1 MNIEW
6 IKKRSQTSPPRSV
19 VKLFCAR
26 APRNR
31 HINGLRPGGEE
42 FSNGSRSEILP
53 PFTVCMPFRSN
64 LTSVSLTL
72 PPLPLDLVTTIRSST
87 GTSRIFATFLH
98 RMRHEHLSLS
108 LSGGG
113 GTRSN
118 VTIAKTGPDT
128 RDSLARTEQKQ
139 GCWDETCK
147 PLIHHYFWNRLFS
160 LSLSF
165 SLSAS
170 KGTSCLTSKRYFL
183 NLLYFHAII
192 IIPLC
197 LLAIQER
204 SSSLISIN
212 NKISDTFAIFRFR
225 IETWL
230 PF

>member
-1 MNIEW
+1 MHAFSIEPD
-6 IKKRSQTSPPRSV
+6 IGVSHSTPPPPRSCNHDSILHGNV
-19 VKLFCAR
+19 SHFCHVFAPDASR
-26 APRNR
+26 A
-31 HINGLRPGGEE
+31 
-42 FSNGSRSEILP
+42 S
-53 PFTVCMPFRSN
+53 
-64 LTSVSLTL
+64 
-72 PPLPLDLVTTIRSST
+72 
-87 GTSRIFATFLH
+87 
-98 RMRHEHLSLS
+98 LSLS

>member
-108 LSGGG
+108 LSLVEVARVL
-113 GTRSN
+113 TSRSQ
-118 VTIAKTGPDT
+118 K
-128 RDSLARTEQKQ
+128 LAR
-139 GCWDETCK
+139 
-147 PLIHHYFWNRLFS
+147 IHGILSRERNRNRVV
-160 LSLSF
+160 
-165 SLSAS
+165 
-170 KGTSCLTSKRYFL
+170 GTKLV
-183 NLLYFHAII
+183 NL
-192 IIPLC
+192 
-197 LLAIQER
+197 
-204 SSSLISIN
+204 
-212 NKISDTFAIFRFR
+212 
-225 IETWL
+225 
-230 PF
+230 